1 MRIDPLEY
9 RRPGTLEEA
18 LASLQARGGPV
29 AVLGGG
35 TDLVARLKL
44 GILSPTAVVDVTG
57 IPELRYIRRE
67 NGTLA
72 VGGATTLRAV
82 ETSPEIARA
91 FPALAKAAA
100 SVASFQIRS
109 VGTLA
114 GNVCLETMCWFYNQS
129 RQWKKSRP
137 LCFKAG
143 GESCHVV
150 KKPGVCYATY
160 RGDTAVA
167 LIALGAEAKIQSQGR
182 ERVIPLQELF
192 TGDGKTPLQLAP
204 GEVVTELRLPVPT
217 GASGNAFCKVSHREA
232 VDYAQASVAVALR
245 LEAGSDRC
253 ADAKVVLGAVET
265 RPVRAERAEALLKAR
280 DLTPE
285 VLVEA
290 ADAAVSHARPMKNM
304 TFGSPD
310 YRRKM
315 VRTLGLRA
323 LNAALDE
330 ARKS

>member
-9 RRPGTLEEA
+9 RRPATLEEA
-18 LASLQARGGPV
+18 LALLQAEGGPT
-29 AVLGGG
+29 AILGGG

-44 GILSPTAVVDVTG
+44 GILSPKIVVDLTRV
-57 IPELRYIRRE
+57 PELRYIRQE
-67 NGTLA
+67 DGVLA
-72 VGGATTLRAV
+72 MGAATTLRTV
-82 ETSPEIARA
+82 ETSPEVARA
-91 FPALAKAAA
+91 FPALAKAAK

-143 GESCHVV
+143 GELCHVV
-150 KKPGVCYATY
+150 KKPGICFATY

-167 LIALGAEAKIQSQGR
+167 LIALGAEAKIQSRGN
-182 ERVIPLQELF
+182 ERVIPLEELF

-204 GEVVTELRLPVPT
+204 DELVTEFRVPLPT
-217 GASGNAFCKVSHREA
+217 GASGNAFHKISHREA

-245 LEAGSDRC
+245 LETGNGRC
-253 ADAKVVLGAVET
+253 ADARVVLGAVET
-265 RPVRAERAEALLKAR
+265 RPVRAEKAEALLRGR
-280 DLTPE
+280 DLAA
-285 VLVEA
+285 EA
-290 ADAAVSHARPMKNM
+290 LAQAAEAAVSHARPMKNM

-330 ARKS
+330 ARQS

>member
-9 RRPGTLEEA
+9 QRPGTLDDA
-18 LASLQARGGPV
+18 LGVLQADGGTT
-29 AVLGGG
+29 AILGGG

-44 GILSPTAVVDVTG
+44 GIHSPKVVLDVTG
-57 IPELRYIRRE
+57 IPELRYIRQE
-67 NGTLA
+67 DGVLA
-72 VGGATTLRAV
+72 LGAATTLRTL

-91 FPALAKAAA
+91 FPALAKAAK

-137 LCFKAG
+137 LCLKAG
-143 GESCHVV
+143 GELCHVV
-150 KKPGVCYATY
+150 KKPGLCFATY

-167 LIALGAEAKIQSQGR
+167 LIALGAEAKIQSRGQQ
-182 ERVIPLQELF
+182 RVTPLEDLF

-204 GEVVTELRLPVPT
+204 DELVTEFQVPLPT
-217 GASGNAFCKVSHREA
+217 GASGNAFHKVSHRYA

-245 LEAGSDRC
+245 LETGSNRC
-253 ADAKVVLGAVET
+253 ADARIVLGAVET
-265 RPVRAERAEALLKAR
+265 RPVRAEKAEALLSGR
-280 DLTPE
+280 DLTE
-285 VLVEA
+285 EALAEA
-290 ADAAVSHARPMKNM
+290 ADAAVGHARPMKNM

-315 VRTLGLRA
+315 VRTLGLKA
-323 LNAALDE
+323 LNAALEE
-330 ARKS
+330 ARQS